1 MGLFGKKKSGPT
13 DRVPGDKDRYRF
25 LRPVGE
31 GGISVVGS
39 YYDGRLNRVVA
50 LKELRKDSLDDDE
63 LTRFFINES
72 KLLGYLDHPGVIP
85 VFDTFLRE
93 DGRPCYTMKLCQG
106 LPLSSL
112 LESYEGPNRGP
123 MPLQRALE
131 IFTKLSESLAY
142 VHDRGVLHLDLKPDN
157 IMVGTYGE
165 VMLLDWGSAK
175 LFKSTEFYK
184 YLEEHTPDTE
194 VAYFEQERQGVTLG
208 TPRYMSPEQAEHGR
222 EELTCAS
229 DVFSAGIVFYQMLTS
244 CHPFPAQRPRELM
257 EQIATLEPTPPHK
270 VNHDIPVRLSEICLG
285 MLHKSPRVRYQDFHA
300 VLRDLDSYRG
310 VGEAFP
316 IRECV
321 DGEMIFDEGDAGDFA
336 FMVLDGEVEIIKQVS
351 ENELK
356 VIATLGEGEIVGE
369 LAIISKLPRTAG
381 ARARGRTRIRILS
394 KTDIDR
400 EMEKLSP
407 WVSKMI
413 TGLSGR
419 FIDLRDRL
427 LDSERLPAAGK

>member
-1 MGLFGKKKSGPT
+1 MSLFGKKKNEAVQRAFSG
-13 DRVPGDKDRYRF
+13 KDRYRY

-31 GGISVVGS
+31 GGISAVGS

-50 LKELRKDSLDDDE
+50 LKELKKDNLTNDE
-63 LTRFFINES
+63 HTRFFINES

-85 VFDTFLRE
+85 VFDTFLHE

-123 MPLQRALE
+123 MPMQRALE
-131 IFTKLSESLAY
+131 IFTKLAEGLAY
-142 VHDRGVLHLDLKPDN
+142 VHDKGVLHLDLKPDN

-165 VMLLDWGSAK
+165 VMLLDWGSAR
-175 LFKSTEFYK
+175 LFRSDEFYK

-194 VAYFEQERQGVTLG
+194 VAYFEQERPGITVG
-208 TPRYMSPEQAEHGR
+208 TPRYMSPEQAEFGR
-222 EELTCAS
+222 EKLTCAS

-244 CHPFPAQRPRELM
+244 LHPFPAQRPRELT
-257 EQIATLEPTPPHK
+257 EQIRTLEPTPPHE
-270 VNHDIPVRLSEICLG
+270 VNRDIPRMLSQICLG
-285 MLHKSPRVRYQDFHA
+285 MLRKVPADRYQDFHA
-300 VLRDLDSYRG
+300 VLQDLASYRG

-316 IRECV
+316 VRECA
-321 DGEMIFDEGDAGDFA
+321 DGEMIFSEGDSGDFA
-336 FMVLDGEVEIIKQVS
+336 FMILEGQVEIMKQVGES
-351 ENELK
+351 EPK
-356 VIATLGEGEIVGE
+356 VIATVGVGEIIGE
-369 LAIISKLPRTAG
+369 LAIISRLPRTAG
-381 ARARGRTRIRILS
+381 ARARGPTRIRILS
-394 KTDIDR
+394 KTDIDT

-419 FIDLRDRL
+419 FIELRDRL
-427 LDSERLPAAGK
+427 LETEKQKAES